1 MLGKTDSTCT
11 NQPSLHNSTPPVLCG
26 VVCGVVWEGLVGTC
40 GVVWEGLVG
49 TVVWVR
55 VGCTTG
61 VMWRELV
68 VREVLWV
75 AGLGASWSY
84 VLDRDVEVCRKGW
97 SYVCCVGRVGRT
109 C

>member
-1 MLGKTDSTCT
+1 MMLGKTDSTCT
-11 NQPSLHNSTPPVLCG
+11 NQPSLHTAS

-75 AGLGASWSY
+75 AGLGGSWSY